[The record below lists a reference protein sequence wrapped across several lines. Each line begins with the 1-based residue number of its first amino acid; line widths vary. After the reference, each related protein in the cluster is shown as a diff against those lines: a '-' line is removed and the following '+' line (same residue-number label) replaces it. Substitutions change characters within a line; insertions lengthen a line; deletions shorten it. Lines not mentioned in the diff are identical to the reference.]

1 MRKKYFYDILNA
13 YMTNQ
18 AKIKR
23 GVIMRFIWTI
33 IWAVLFSGTI
43 SYVLASMAGESFN
56 LTATLIM
63 AGIFSLAVWVLGEGL
78 LKEEKQN

>member
-1 MRKKYFYDILNA
+1 
-13 YMTNQ
+13 
-18 AKIKR
+18 
-23 GVIMRFIWTI
+23 MRFIWTI